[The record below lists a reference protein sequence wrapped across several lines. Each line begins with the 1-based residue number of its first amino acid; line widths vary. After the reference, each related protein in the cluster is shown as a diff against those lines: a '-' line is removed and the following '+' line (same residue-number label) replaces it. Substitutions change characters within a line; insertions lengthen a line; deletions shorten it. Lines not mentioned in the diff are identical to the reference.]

1 MKRILA
7 LFALLCAVAAAPA
20 SAAWIYDGND
30 GNNIW
35 ATDGTWR
42 IKFVKNGGTYYIGG
56 WENGGATLDLTT
68 IYEDLATEAS
78 PHVVPFSNIG
88 NQCFQNNKVIETLIL
103 PERITSIGANAF
115 NGCTALKTAT
125 MPGVTT
131 ISGAQAFTG
140 CSSLSTVEC
149 PNLKYIN
156 GYGTFNGCSSL
167 VELKVSADMTAFS
180 SDTFRSCTSF
190 TTLYTNDA
198 TKVAGHVQLPP
209 GVTSLG
215 NYSFYQTKITHVF
228 APGVRTLNSG
238 NGYIFGGC
246 TLLREVH
253 LPSVTSIAAPSAFNG
268 ATALQTVEISSGLS
282 GTIANSAFSGCTSL
296 ESVYQ
301 SGNEPVEG
309 LVDLP
314 AGVTKLEWA
323 SFQNCKAIEHLVAP
337 GVVDVQNR
345 AFTSCTA
352 LETVRLAP
360 NLSVL
365 HNNNNNGQAA
375 FYNCSKLVDFYP
387 STIPNIT
394 QLRAGMF
401 QGDAALTNAFDFSG
415 ATLTD
420 VNGSSFFSGAK
431 NVPCVRL
438 PASFPKLYQSEFY
451 GMKPGAEIH
460 FAGDIPLKADTSKN
474 DQMYAGKNGAGNRY
488 KVFVDA
494 ETYPAWT
501 NGTVSGATF
510 TAKTAAMESES
521 DYPGVA
527 TLGYLNYASSGQN
540 NWLVQEPFYVDATF
554 YDEDGTTA
562 LGVERTLLGAAPAW
576 TNAAPTKASSAQYDY
591 AFAGWSTDGST
602 VVDLSTL
609 RADGPMSLRAVYT
622 PVLRS
627 YDIEWQ
633 WFDGTA
639 TQTDTQTLD
648 YGETPSH
655 EPVERAAT
663 TEYTYTFQGWSTDG
677 TTVLSTIP
685 DVTGPATYI
694 AVFEEKD
701 ASATVTVRWLDD
713 DGTTLLGTTWPDKNT
728 AAETP
733 VSPTKEPTV
742 STTYAFAGWST
753 DGTTV
758 LADLTV
764 AADTDFIAV
773 YTPSVR
779 RYAVSF
785 LDWDGTVVD
794 ATDYDY
800 GTAAADVAVPA
811 NPTRPATA
819 EYTYTFAGWDA
830 EVSDVL
836 GAATYT
842 ATYTETANEYA
853 ATFVD
858 GVDGSTILGPT
869 NYAYGAAVEAPE
881 APEHY
886 GFTFSAWSPAVG
898 AMPAADTTYTAVY
911 STNRYTIT
919 WANGDESTS
928 VKYDYLTPANAIAV
942 PTGTKSTSEK
952 ASYVFL
958 GWEPELEPV
967 QSNTTYTA
975 MFQGTILSP
984 MTLRLAGSAVE
995 SDLSGATVS
1004 ATLGNY
1010 SIPADG
1016 FSAGIGAV
1024 LHERGRVFGTDSGA
1038 ASVAV
1043 PSVVASFSALQS
1055 EKGYDWTICAT
1066 QWLATANVADVAVLH
1081 GRFYAK
1087 PQKTWFTA
1095 QQAVFD
1101 ANGAFRPAIPSAAN
1115 QQVRLHAT
1123 MTFPTI
1129 PSRVLPD
1136 ATGAVTGIDV
1146 FQSNAGKPLAY
1157 YAWNGA
1163 QWVQLHGAVA
1173 RLGEPVELLGVI
1185 DFAIKGGTMTWY
1197 ADGAQLT
1204 DEDGNW
1210 AIPMSLGP
1218 KQISRFVFDSE
1229 TATLDSLSGDFD
1241 LGFNGTLLLIR

>member
-20 SAAWIYDGND
+20 SAAWTYDGND

-42 IKFVKNGGTYYIGG
+42 IKFIKNGGTYYIGG
-56 WENGGATLDLTT
+56 WEGGGATLDLTT
-68 IYEDLATEAS
+68 IYEDLAAEAS

-103 PERITSIGANAF
+103 PERCTQIGNNAF
-115 NGCTALKTAT
+115 GGCTALKTAT
-125 MPGVTT
+125 MPGLTT
-131 ISGAQAFTG
+131 VNQ
-140 CSSLSTVEC
+140 
-149 PNLKYIN
+149 
-156 GYGTFNGCSSL
+156 GTFNGCTSLVDVDCPKLKNIASYGAFQGCTSL
-167 VELKVSADMTAFS
+167 VELKVAADMTSFS
-180 SDTFRSCTSF
+180 SDTFRGCTSF

-209 GVTSLG
+209 GVTYLSSY
-215 NYSFYQTKITHVF
+215 NFYQTKVTHVF
-228 APGVRTLNSG
+228 APSVASISNNG
-238 NGYIFGGC
+238 NTFAGN
-246 TLLREVH
+246 TLLKEVH
-253 LPSVTSIAAPSAFNG
+253 LPSLRSVPAG
-268 ATALQTVEISSGLS
+268 AVFSGCTALQTVEISSGLS
-282 GTIANSAFSGCTSL
+282 GTLAANTFSGCTSL

-301 SGNEPVEG
+301 SGNDPVEG

-314 AGVTKLEWA
+314 AGVTKLEWGC
-323 SFQNCKAIEHLVAP
+323 FQNCKAVEHVVAP
-337 GVVDVQNR
+337 GVANIQNR

-352 LETVRLAP
+352 LRTVRLSP
-360 NLSVL
+360 SLSVL

-375 FYNCSKLVDFYP
+375 FYGCSALVDFYP
-387 STIPNIT
+387 STIPNLT
-394 QLRAGMF
+394 ELRAGMF
-401 QGDAALTNAFDFSG
+401 QGCSSLTNAFDFSG
-415 ATLTD
+415 ATLSSGIS
-420 VNGSSFFSGAK
+420 GSHFFNGAK
-431 NVPCVRL
+431 NVSSVRL
-438 PASFPKLYQSEFY
+438 PASFPMLYQREFY
-451 GMKPGAEIH
+451 NMAPGAEIH
-460 FAGDIPLKADTSKN
+460 FAGNIPPKDSNN
-474 DQMYAGKNGAGNRY
+474 DQMYAGANGAGNRY
-488 KVFVDA
+488 KIFVDA

-501 NGTVSGATF
+501 NNTVSGASF
-510 TAKTAAMESES
+510 TAKTAAMADET
-521 DYPGVA
+521 DYPGIA

-540 NWLVQEPFYVDATF
+540 NWLVQEPFYVNVTF

-576 TNAAPTKASSAQYDY
+576 TGATPTKPSTAQDDY
-591 AFAGWSTDGST
+591 TFAGWSTNGLT
-602 VVDLSTL
+602 VVDLATL
-609 RADGPMSLRAVYT
+609 RADAPMSLRAVYT

-627 YDIEWQ
+627 YEIEWQ

-677 TTVLSTIP
+677 TTVLAAIP
-685 DVTGPATYI
+685 SVTGPATYI

-728 AAETP
+728 VAEPP
-733 VSPTKEPTV
+733 VSPTKDSTV

-785 LDWDGTVVD
+785 LDWDESVLS
-794 ATDYDY
+794 ALSYDY
-800 GTAAADVAVPA
+800 GTSSNDVAIPA
-811 NPTRPATA
+811 DPTRPATP
-819 EYTYTFAGWDA
+819 EYTYAFAGWDA
-830 EVSDVL
+830 PVSNVV

-842 ATYTETANEYA
+842 AVYTFTTNVYA
-853 ATFVD
+853 ATFRD

-886 GFTFSAWSPAVG
+886 GFSFSAWSPAIG
-898 AMPAADTTYTAVY
+898 AMPAADMTYTAVY
-911 STNRYTIT
+911 STNRFTIT
-919 WANGDESTS
+919 WANGNETTS
-928 VKYDYLTPANAIAV
+928 AKYDYLTPTNALAV

-958 GWEPELEPV
+958 GWEPALEPV

-984 MTLRLAGSAVE
+984 MKLRLVGAAVE
-995 SDLSGATVS
+995 SDVSGATIT
-1004 ATLGNY
+1004 ARLGDY
-1010 SIPADG
+1010 STPAVG
-1016 FSAGIGAV
+1016 FSAGIGAA
-1024 LHERGRVFGTDSGA
+1024 LRDHTRVVGSASGVA
-1038 ASVAV
+1038 AVEV
-1043 PSVVASFSALQS
+1043 PSVTASFAALQS
-1055 EKGYDWTICAT
+1055 GKGYDWTLTAT
-1066 QWLATANVADVAVLH
+1066 QWIATANMADVGVLH

-1087 PQKTWFTA
+1087 PPKTWFTA

-1101 ANGAFRPAIPSAAN
+1101 ANGTFRPSFPSAES

-1163 QWVQLHGAVA
+1163 KWVRLKGALA

-1185 DFAIKGGTMTWY
+1185 DFAIKDGTMTWY

-1229 TATLDSLSGDFD
+1229 TATLDALSGDFD
-1241 LGFNGTLLLIR
+1241 VGFNALLMLIK

>member
-7 LFALLCAVAAAPA
+7 LFALLCVVAAAPA

-42 IKFVKNGGTYYIGG
+42 IKFIKNGSTYYVGG
-56 WENGGATLDLTT
+56 WEDGGATLDLTT

-88 NQCFQNNKVIETLIL
+88 NQCFQNNKAIETLIL
-103 PERITSIGANAF
+103 PARITSIGANAF

-156 GYGTFNGCSSL
+156 GYGTFNGCTSL

-238 NGYIFGGC
+238 NGYVFGGC
-246 TLLREVH
+246 TLLQEVH

-301 SGNEPVEG
+301 RGNEPVEG

-352 LETVRLAP
+352 LRTVRLSP
-360 NLSVL
+360 SLSVL
-365 HNNNNNGQAA
+365 HNNNNANQAA
-375 FYNCSKLVDFYP
+375 FYGCSALVDFYP

-401 QGDAALTNAFDFSG
+401 NGASSLTNAFDFSG
-415 ATLTD
+415 ATLSD
-420 VNGSSFFSGAK
+420 VSGSTFMYGAK

-438 PASFPKLYQSEFY
+438 PASFPKLYEKEFY
-451 GMKPGAEIH
+451 GLKPGAELH
-460 FAGDIPLKADTSKN
+460 FAGNIPPKDSKN
-474 DQMYAGKNGAGNRY
+474 DQIYAGKNGAGNRY
-488 KVFVDA
+488 KIFVDA

-501 NGTVSGATF
+501 NNTVSGASF
-510 TAKTAAMESES
+510 TAKTAEMESES

-540 NWLVQEPFYVDATF
+540 NWLVQEPFYVDVTF

-562 LGVERTLLGAAPAW
+562 LGVERTLLGGAPAW
-576 TNAAPTKASSAQYDY
+576 TGTTPTKASTPQYDY

-602 VVDLSTL
+602 VVDLATL
-609 RADGPMSLRAVYT
+609 RVDAPMSLRAVYT

-627 YDIEWQ
+627 YEIEWQ

-639 TQTDTQTLD
+639 THTDTQTLD

-663 TEYTYTFQGWSTDG
+663 TEHTYTFQGWSTDG
-677 TTVLSTIP
+677 TTVLATIP
-685 DVTGPATYI
+685 PVTGPATYV

-728 AAETP
+728 AAEPP
-733 VSPTKEPTV
+733 VSPTKDSTV

-758 LADLTV
+758 LTDLTV

-785 LDWDGTVVD
+785 LDWDESVLS
-794 ATDYDY
+794 ALSYDY
-800 GTAAADVAVPA
+800 GTSSNDVAIPA
-811 NPTRPATA
+811 DPTRPATP
-819 EYTYTFAGWDA
+819 EYTYAFAGWDA
-830 EVSDVL
+830 PVTNVV

-842 ATYTETANEYA
+842 AVYTFTTNVYA
-853 ATFVD
+853 ATFRD

-898 AMPAADTTYTAVY
+898 AMPAADMTYTAVY
-911 STNRYTIT
+911 STNRFTIT
-919 WANGDESTS
+919 WANGNETTS
-928 VKYDYLTPANAIAV
+928 AKYDYLTPTNAIAV

-958 GWEPELEPV
+958 GWEPTLEPV

-984 MTLRLAGSAVE
+984 MKLRLAGSAVE
-995 SDLSGATVS
+995 SDVSGATIT
-1004 ATLGNY
+1004 ATLGDY
-1010 SIPADG
+1010 STPAVG
-1016 FSAGIGAV
+1016 FSAGIGAALRTQTAV
-1024 LHERGRVFGTDSGA
+1024 LGETATGT
-1038 ASVAV
+1038 ASVDEPPA
-1043 PSVVASFSALQS
+1043 VVASFSALRAA
-1055 EKGYDWTICAT
+1055 KGYDWTLTAT
-1066 QWLATANVADVAVLH
+1066 QWIATANMADVGVLH

-1087 PQKTWFTA
+1087 PPKTWFTA
-1095 QQAVFD
+1095 EQAVFE
-1101 ANGAFRPAIPSAAN
+1101 NGVFRPTIPSAAS

-1129 PSRVLPD
+1129 PSRVHPD
-1136 ATGAVTGIDV
+1136 TTGAVTGIDV
-1146 FQSNAGKPLAY
+1146 WQPNAGWPLAY

-1163 QWVQLHGAVA
+1163 KWVRLKGAIA
-1173 RLGEPVELLGVI
+1173 KLGEPVELLGVI

-1229 TATLDSLSGDFD
+1229 TAMLDSLSGDFD
-1241 LGFNGTLLLIR
+1241 LGFNGVMLLIK

>member
-7 LFALLCAVAAAPA
+7 LFALLCAVAAVPA
-20 SAAWIYDGND
+20 SAAWTYDGND

-42 IKFVKNGGTYYIGG
+42 IKFIKNGNTYYVGG
-56 WENGGATLDLTT
+56 WEGGGATLDLTT
-68 IYEDLATEAS
+68 IYEDLAAEET

-88 NQCFQNNKVIETLIL
+88 NQCFQNNKAIEMLVL
-103 PERITSIGANAF
+103 PARITSIGANAF

-131 ISGAQAFTG
+131 FSGAQAFTG
-140 CSSLSTVEC
+140 CSSLLTVEC

-228 APGVRTLNSG
+228 APSVRTLNSG

-246 TLLREVH
+246 TLLQEVH

-268 ATALQTVEISSGLS
+268 STALQTVEISSGLS

-323 SFQNCKAIEHLVAP
+323 CFQNCKAIEHVVAP

-352 LETVRLAP
+352 LQTVRLSP
-360 NLSVL
+360 SLSVL
-365 HNNNNNGQAA
+365 HNNNNANQAA
-375 FYNCSKLVDFYP
+375 FYGCSALVDFYP

-401 QGDAALTNAFDFSG
+401 NGASSLTNAFDFSG
-415 ATLTD
+415 ATLSD
-420 VNGSSFFSGAK
+420 ISGSTFMYGAK
-431 NVPCVRL
+431 NVSCVRL
-438 PASFPKLYQSEFY
+438 PASFPKLYEKEFY
-451 GMKPGAEIH
+451 GLKPGAELH
-460 FAGDIPLKADTSKN
+460 FAGDIPPKDSKN
-474 DQMYAGKNGAGNRY
+474 DQIYAGKNGAGNRY
-488 KVFVDA
+488 KVFVNA
-494 ETYPAWT
+494 ATYPAWT
-501 NGTVSGATF
+501 NNTVSGASF
-510 TAKTAAMESES
+510 TAKTAVMESES

-540 NWLVQEPFYVDATF
+540 NWLVQEPFYVDVTF

-562 LGVERTLLGAAPAW
+562 LGVERTLLGSAPAW
-576 TNAAPTKASSAQYDY
+576 TGATPTKPSTAQDDY
-591 AFAGWSTDGST
+591 TFAGWSTDGST
-602 VVDLSTL
+602 VVDLATL
-609 RADGPMSLRAVYT
+609 RADAPMSLRAVYT

-627 YDIEWQ
+627 YEIEWQ

-639 TQTDTQTLD
+639 TQTETDTLD
-648 YGETPSH
+648 YGEMPSH

-663 TEYTYTFQGWSTDG
+663 TEHTYTFSGWSTDG
-677 TTVLSTIP
+677 TTVLAAIP
-685 DVTGPATYI
+685 SVTGPATYI

-713 DGTTLLGTTWPDKNT
+713 NGTTLLGTTWPDKGT
-728 AAETP
+728 VAVAPVTP
-733 VSPTKEPTV
+733 SKESTV
-742 STTYAFAGWST
+742 STDYAFAGWST

-764 AADTDFIAV
+764 NGDVNFIAV

-779 RYAVSF
+779 QYAVTF
-785 LDWDGTVVD
+785 INWDESVVD
-794 ATDYDY
+794 TRNYYY
-800 GTAAADVAVPA
+800 GTAAANVVVPSD
-811 NPTRPATA
+811 PSRPATA
-819 EYTYTFAGWDA
+819 EYTYTFSGWDPA
-830 EVSDVL
+830 AVTDII
-836 GAATYT
+836 GNATYT
-842 ATYTETANEYA
+842 AQYVETPNVYA

-858 GVDGSTILGPT
+858 GVDGSTILWPT

-886 GFTFSAWSPAVG
+886 GFTFSAWSPEVST
-898 AMPAADTTYTAVY
+898 MPAADTIYTAVY
-911 STNRYTIT
+911 TTNRFTIT
-919 WANGDESTS
+919 WVNGNETTS
-928 VKYDYLTPANAIAV
+928 AKYDYLTPTNAIAV
-942 PTGTKSTSEK
+942 PTGAKSTSEK

-958 GWEPELEPV
+958 RWEPELEPV

-975 MFQGTILSP
+975 TFARTVRVP
-984 MTLRLAGSAVE
+984 MELTLQSMDYDNDAGEIAIAASIVNGE
-995 SDLSGATVS
+995 SGAVTE
-1004 ATLGNY
+1004 
-1010 SIPADG
+1010 
-1016 FSAGIGAV
+1016 AGITSVPLSTG
-1024 LHERGRVFGTDSGA
+1024 E
-1038 ASVAV
+1038 ASVAN
-1043 PSVVASFSALQS
+1043 SENIVATLSDLKYG
-1055 EKGYDWTICAT
+1055 KGYEWTITAT
-1066 QWLATANVADVAVLH
+1066 QTIYGVSEVARLYGRAWARREKDWFVSENVAWSDGA
-1081 GRFYAK
+1081 YA
-1087 PQKTWFTA
+1087 P
-1095 QQAVFD
+1095 D
-1101 ANGAFRPAIPSAAN
+1101 SGSPSG
-1115 QQVRLHAT
+1115 QQVRLDAT
-1123 MTFPTI
+1123 ATFSAILP
-1129 PSRVLPD
+1129 RALPD
-1136 ATGAVTGIDV
+1136 ADATQGAVVGIAAY
-1146 FQSNAGKPLAY
+1146 QPNAGIAAAY
-1157 YAWNGA
+1157 YCWNGSA
-1163 QWVQLHGAVA
+1163 WVKLVGASPVGGVAVRIFGVVDFARKNGPAVA
-1173 RLGEPVELLGVI
+1173 
-1185 DFAIKGGTMTWY
+1185 WY
-1197 ADGAQLT
+1197 ADGFQLT
-1204 DEDGNW
+1204 TESGEWEVPLAGGVNLESFKRVGD
-1210 AIPMSLGP
+1210 M
-1218 KQISRFVFDSE
+1218 
-1229 TATLDSLSGDFD
+1229 TLDSLAGDYDVGGQDF
-1241 LGFNGTLLLIR
+1241 FLILR

>member
-7 LFALLCAVAAAPA
+7 LFALLCAVAAVPA
-20 SAAWIYDGND
+20 SAAWTYDGND

-42 IKFVKNGGTYYIGG
+42 IKFIKNGNTYYVGG
-56 WENGGATLDLTT
+56 WEGGGATLDLTT
-68 IYEDLATEAS
+68 IYEDLAAEET

-88 NQCFQNNKVIETLIL
+88 NQCFQNNKAIEMLVL
-103 PERITSIGANAF
+103 PARITSIGANAF

-131 ISGAQAFTG
+131 FSGAQAFTG

-156 GYGTFNGCSSL
+156 GYGAFQGCTSL
-167 VELKVSADMTAFS
+167 VELKISP
-180 SDTFRSCTSF
+180 DTTSFAANMFQGCTSF

-198 TKVAGHVQLPP
+198 TKVVGHVQLPP

-215 NYSFYQTKITHVF
+215 SYHFYQTKITHVY
-228 APGVRTLNSG
+228 APGVTSLSSG
-238 NGYIFGGC
+238 NGYALGSC
-246 TLLREVH
+246 SLLEEVH
-253 LPSVTSIAAPSAFNG
+253 LPSLTGIAGQYSFSGDSA
-268 ATALQTVEISSGLS
+268 LRTVEISPGLL
-282 GTIANSAFSGCTSL
+282 GTIANCAFSGCTSL

-301 SGNEPVEG
+301 SGNAPVEG

-314 AGVTKLEWA
+314 SGVTKLEWGC
-323 SFQNCKAIEHLVAP
+323 FNNCKTIERVVAS
-337 GVVDVQNR
+337 GLTDIQNR
-345 AFTSCTA
+345 AFTGCTA
-352 LETVRLAP
+352 LESVRFSPA
-360 NLSVL
+360 LSVL
-365 HNNNNNGQAA
+365 HNNNNNTQAA
-375 FYNCSKLVDFYP
+375 FYGCSALVDFYP
-387 STIPNIT
+387 STIPNLT
-394 QLRAGMF
+394 QLRKGMF
-401 QGDAALTNAFDFSG
+401 QYDSSLTNAFDFSG
-415 ATLTD
+415 CTLTD
-420 VNGSSFFSGAK
+420 VDGHQFFSGASK
-431 NVPCVRL
+431 VPCVKL
-438 PASFPKLYQSEFY
+438 SASFPKLYQGEFY

-474 DQMYAGKNGAGNRY
+474 DQMYAAKNGAGNRY
-488 KVFVDA
+488 KIFVDA
-494 ETYPAWT
+494 ATYPAWT
-501 NGTVSGATF
+501 NDTVSGASF

-540 NWLVQEPFYVDATF
+540 NWLVQEPFYVDVTF

-576 TNAAPTKASSAQYDY
+576 TGATPTKPSTAQDDY
-591 AFAGWSTDGST
+591 TFAGWSTDGST
-602 VVDLSTL
+602 VVDLATL
-609 RADGPMSLRAVYT
+609 RVDAPMSLRAVYT

-627 YDIEWQ
+627 YAIEWQ
-633 WFDGTA
+633 WFDGMA

-677 TTVLSTIP
+677 TTVLATIP
-685 DVTGPATYI
+685 PVTGPATYV

-713 DGTTLLGTTWPDKNT
+713 DGTSVLGTTWPDKGT
-728 AAETP
+728 VAVAPVTP
-733 VSPTKEPTV
+733 SKESTV
-742 STTYAFAGWST
+742 SADYAFAGWSI
-753 DGTTV
+753 DGSTV
-758 LADLTV
+758 LSDLTV
-764 AADTDFIAV
+764 NGDVDFIAV

-779 RYAVSF
+779 QYAVTF
-785 LDWDGTVVD
+785 INWDESVVD
-794 ATDYDY
+794 TRNYDY
-800 GTAAADVAVPA
+800 GTAAANVVVPS
-811 NPTRPATA
+811 NPSRPATA
-819 EYTYTFAGWDA
+819 EYTYTFSGWDPA
-830 EVSDVL
+830 AVADVL
-836 GAATYT
+836 GNATYT
-842 ATYTETANEYA
+842 AQYVETPNVYA

-886 GFTFSAWSPAVG
+886 GFSFSAWSSEVST
-898 AMPAADTTYTAVY
+898 MPAADTIYTAVY
-911 STNRYTIT
+911 TTNRFTIT
-919 WANGDESTS
+919 WVNGNEATS
-928 VKYDYLTPANAIAV
+928 AKYDYLTPTNAIAV
-942 PTGTKSTSEK
+942 PTGAKSTSEK

-958 GWEPELEPV
+958 RWEPELEPV

-975 MFQGTILSP
+975 MFQGTLLSP
-984 MTLRLAGSAVE
+984 MKLRLAGSAVE
-995 SDLSGATVS
+995 SDVSGATIT
-1004 ATLGNY
+1004 ATLGGY
-1010 SIPADG
+1010 STPAVG
-1016 FSAGIGAV
+1016 FSAGIGAA
-1024 LHERGRVFGTDSGA
+1024 LRNNTHVFGSASGA
-1038 ASVAV
+1038 AEVTV
-1043 PSVVASFSALQS
+1043 PSVVASFAGLQS
-1055 EKGYDWTICAT
+1055 GKGYDWTLTAT
-1066 QWLATANVADVAVLH
+1066 QWIASANMVDVGILH

-1087 PQKTWFTA
+1087 RPKTWFTA
-1095 QQAVFD
+1095 QQVVFD
-1101 ANGAFRPAIPSAAN
+1101 NGVFRPSIPSAAS

-1146 FQSNAGKPLAY
+1146 WQSNAGKPLAY

-1163 QWVQLHGAVA
+1163 KWVRLKGAIA
-1173 RLGEPVELLGVI
+1173 KLGEPVELLGVI

-1197 ADGAQLT
+1197 ADGVELT

-1218 KQISRFVFDSE
+1218 KQISHFVFDSE
-1229 TATLDSLSGDFD
+1229 TATLDSLAGDYD
-1241 LGFNGTLLLIR
+1241 VGGQGFFLILR

>member
-1 MKRILA
+1 MKRIPA

-42 IKFVKNGGTYYIGG
+42 IKFIKNGSTYYVGG
-56 WENGGATLDLTT
+56 WEDGGATLDLSTV
-68 IYEDLATEAS
+68 YEDLAAEAS
-78 PHVVPFSNIG
+78 PHVVPFSDIG
-88 NQCFQNNKVIETLIL
+88 NQCFQNNTVIKTLVL
-103 PERITSIGANAF
+103 PARITSIGNNAF
-115 NGCTALKTAT
+115 NGCTALQTAT
-125 MPGVTT
+125 MPGVTKVNQGT
-131 ISGAQAFTG
+131 FSGCT
-140 CSSLSTVEC
+140 SLVDVDC
-149 PNLKYIN
+149 PNLKNIAS
-156 GYGTFNGCSSL
+156 YGAFQNCTSL
-167 VELKVSADMTAFS
+167 VELKVSADMTSFS
-180 SDTFRSCTSF
+180 TDTFRGCTSF

-198 TKVAGHVQLPP
+198 TKVVGHVQLPP

-215 NYSFYQTKITHVF
+215 NYNFYQTKIVRID
-228 APGVRTLNSG
+228 APN
-238 NGYIFGGC
+238 
-246 TLLREVH
+246 
-253 LPSVTSIAAPSAFNG
+253 VTSIGGQSAFYGCTQLTEAHFPKLASMSGTSIFNG
-268 ATALQTVEISSGLS
+268 CSALRVVEISSALS
-282 GTIANSAFSGCTSL
+282 GTIQNQNFNGCTSL

-314 AGVTKLEWA
+314 GGVTKLEWA
-323 SFQNCKAIEHLVAP
+323 CFQNCKTIEHVVAP

-352 LETVRLAP
+352 LRTVRLSP
-360 NLSVL
+360 SLSVL
-365 HNNNNNGQAA
+365 HNNNNANQAA
-375 FYNCSKLVDFYP
+375 FYGCSALVDFYP

-401 QGDAALTNAFDFSG
+401 NGASSLTNAFDFSG
-415 ATLTD
+415 ATLSD
-420 VNGSSFFSGAK
+420 VSGSTFMYGAK

-438 PASFPKLYQSEFY
+438 PASFPKLYEKEFY
-451 GMKPGAEIH
+451 GLKPGAELH
-460 FAGDIPLKADTSKN
+460 FAGNIPPKDSKN
-474 DQMYAGKNGAGNRY
+474 DQIYAGKNGAGNRY
-488 KVFVDA
+488 KIFVDA
-494 ETYPAWT
+494 ATYPAWT
-501 NGTVSGATF
+501 NDTVSGASF
-510 TAKTAAMESES
+510 TAKTAEMESES

-540 NWLVQEPFYVDATF
+540 NWLVQEPFYVDVTF

-562 LGVERTLLGAAPAW
+562 LGVEKTLLGAAPAW

-602 VVDLSTL
+602 VVDLATL

-633 WFDGTA
+633 WFDGTT
-639 TQTDTQTLD
+639 TQTETNTLD

-655 EPVERAAT
+655 GPVERAAT
-663 TEYTYTFQGWSTDG
+663 TEHTYTFQGWSTDG
-677 TTVLSTIP
+677 TTVLAAIP
-685 DVTGPATYI
+685 SVTGPATYI

-728 AAETP
+728 AAEPP

-785 LDWDGTVVD
+785 LDWDGLVLS
-794 ATDYDY
+794 ALSYDY
-800 GTAAADVAVPA
+800 GTSSNAVAVPA
-811 NPTRPATA
+811 DPTRQATP
-819 EYTYTFAGWDA
+819 EYTYAFAGWDA
-830 EVSDVL
+830 PVSNVV

-842 ATYTETANEYA
+842 AVYTFTTNVYA
-853 ATFVD
+853 ATFRD

-886 GFTFSAWSPAVG
+886 GFSFSAWSPAVG

-919 WANGDESTS
+919 WANGNETTS
-928 VKYDYLTPANAIAV
+928 AKYDYLTPTNALAV
-942 PTGTKSTSEK
+942 PEGKKSTSSK

-958 GWEPELEPV
+958 RWDPELEPV

-975 MFQGTILSP
+975 MFQGTILAP
-984 MTLRLAGSAVE
+984 MTLRYVDAYVE
-995 SDLSGATVS
+995 SDLSRATVS
-1004 ATLGNY
+1004 ATLGDY
-1010 SIPADG
+1010 STPAVG
-1016 FSAGIGAV
+1016 FSAGIGAALRTQTAV
-1024 LHERGRVFGTDSGA
+1024 LGETATGT
-1038 ASVAV
+1038 ASVDEPPA
-1043 PSVVASFSALQS
+1043 VVASFSALRAA
-1055 EKGYDWTICAT
+1055 KGYDWTLTAT
-1066 QWLATANVADVAVLH
+1066 QWVATANMADVAVLH

-1087 PQKTWFTA
+1087 PPRTWFTPEE
-1095 QQAVFD
+1095 AVFGS
-1101 ANGAFRPAIPSAAN
+1101 NGVFRPTIPSAAG

-1129 PSRVLPD
+1129 PSRVHPD

-1146 FQSNAGKPLAY
+1146 WQPNAGWPLAY

-1163 QWVQLHGAVA
+1163 KWVRLKGAIA
-1173 RLGEPVELLGVI
+1173 KLGEPVELLGVI
-1185 DFAIKGGTMTWY
+1185 DFAIRGGTMTWY

-1229 TATLDSLSGDFD
+1229 TATLDSLDGDYD
-1241 LGFNGTLLLIR
+1241 LGFNGTLILLQ

>member
-1 MKRILA
+1 MKKILA
-7 LFALLCAVAAAPA
+7 LLFLAALAAPA
-20 SAAWIYDGND
+20 SATWSYDGND

-42 IKFVKNGGTYYIGG
+42 IKFIKNGSTYYIGA
-56 WENGGATLDLTT
+56 WSGGGTTLDLTT
-68 IYEDLATEAS
+68 IYEDLAAEET
-78 PHVVPFSNIG
+78 PHVVPFSSIG
-88 NQCFQNNKVIETLIL
+88 NQCFQNNKVVETVIL
-103 PERITSIGANAF
+103 PARCTTIGNNAF
-115 NGCTALKTAT
+115 NGCTALTTAT
-125 MPGVTT
+125 MPGLTTVNQGAFSGCTSLVT
-131 ISGAQAFTG
+131 
-140 CSSLSTVEC
+140 VDC

-156 GYGTFNGCSSL
+156 SYGAFQSCTSL
-167 VELKVSADMTAFS
+167 VELKVSADMTSFS
-180 SDTFRSCTSF
+180 TDTFRSCTSF

-198 TKVAGHVQLPP
+198 TKVVGHVQLPR

-215 NYSFYQTKITHVF
+215 NYNFYQTKIVRID
-228 APGVRTLNSG
+228 APN
-238 NGYIFGGC
+238 
-246 TLLREVH
+246 
-253 LPSVTSIAAPSAFNG
+253 VTSIGGQSAFSGCTQLTEAHFPKLASMSGTAIFNG
-268 ATALQTVEISSGLS
+268 CSALRIVEISSALS
-282 GTIANSAFSGCTSL
+282 GTIQNQNFNGCTSL

-301 SGNEPVEG
+301 SGDEPVEG

-314 AGVTKLEWA
+314 VGVTKLEWA
-323 SFQNCKAIEHLVAP
+323 CFQNCKTIEHVVAP
-337 GVVDVQNR
+337 GLVNIQNR

-352 LETVRLAP
+352 LETVRVSP

-394 QLRAGMF
+394 ELRAGMF

-431 NVPCVRL
+431 NVPCVKL
-438 PASFPKLYQSEFY
+438 PASFPKLYQSEFN

-460 FAGDIPLKADTSKN
+460 FAGDIPLKADTTKN

-488 KVFVDA
+488 KIFVDA

-510 TAKTAAMESES
+510 TAKTAAMESET

-540 NWLVQEPFYVDATF
+540 NWLVQEPFYVDVTF
-554 YDEDGTTA
+554 CDEDGTTE
-562 LGVERTLLGAAPAW
+562 LGVERTLLGVAPVW
-576 TNAAPTKASSAQYDY
+576 TGATPTKASSAQYDY
-591 AFAGWSTDGST
+591 AFAGWSTNGTT

-609 RADGPMSLRAVYT
+609 RANGPMSFQAVYA

-633 WFDGTA
+633 WFDGA
-639 TQTDTQTLD
+639 DTQSETNTLD

-655 EPVERAAT
+655 AAVERAAT
-663 TEYTYTFQGWSTDG
+663 TEYTYTFSGWSTDG
-677 TTVLSTIP
+677 STVLATLP
-685 DVTGPATYI
+685 AVTGPATYV
-694 AVFEEKD
+694 AVFEEKE
-701 ASATVTVRWLDD
+701 AALTVTVRWLDD
-713 DGTTLLGTTWPDKNT
+713 DGTTVLATTWPDKNT
-728 AAETP
+728 VAEAP
-733 VSPTKEPTV
+733 VSPTKDPTV

-753 DGTTV
+753 DGSTV
-758 LADLTV
+758 LSDLTV

-779 RYAVSF
+779 RYVVSF
-785 LDWDGTVVD
+785 LDWDASVVS
-794 ATDYDY
+794 ALSYDY
-800 GTAAADVAVPA
+800 GTASNAVVVPA
-811 NPTRPATA
+811 DPTRPATP
-819 EYTYTFAGWDA
+819 EFTYAFTGWDA
-830 EVSDVL
+830 PISNVV

-842 ATYTETANEYA
+842 AVYAFTTNVYA
-853 ATFVD
+853 ATFRD
-858 GVDGSTILGPT
+858 GVDGSVVEGPT
-869 NYAYGAAVEAPE
+869 NYAYGAAVTAPA

-886 GFTFSAWSPAVG
+886 GFTFSAWSPAVET
-898 AMPAADTTYTAVY
+898 MPAADTTYTAVY
-911 STNRYTIT
+911 STNRYTVT
-919 WANGDESTS
+919 WANGNETTS
-928 VKYDYLTPANAIAV
+928 VKYDYLTPTNAISV
-942 PTGTKSTSEK
+942 PAGGKSTSEK

-958 GWEPELEPV
+958 GWEPALEPV

-975 MFQGTILSP
+975 MFQGTILRP
-984 MTLRLAGSAVE
+984 MTLRLAGSGVE

-1004 ATLGNY
+1004 ATLDNY
-1010 SIPADG
+1010 SIPATG

-1024 LHERGRVFGTDSGA
+1024 LHNHGRVGGTASGE
-1038 ASVAV
+1038 ASVASTTV
-1043 PSVVASFSALQS
+1043 TASFAALQA

-1087 PQKTWFTA
+1087 PAKTWFTA
-1095 QQAVFD
+1095 SQAVFD
-1101 ANGAFRPAIPSAAN
+1101 GNGAFRPAIPSAAG

-1123 MTFPTI
+1123 MTFPVI

-1146 FQSNAGKPLAY
+1146 WQSNAGKPLAY

-1163 QWVQLHGAVA
+1163 RWVQLRGATA
-1173 RLGEPVELLGVI
+1173 KLGEPVELLGVI
-1185 DFAIKGGTMTWY
+1185 DLAIRGGTMTWY
-1197 ADGAQLT
+1197 ADGAQLV

-1210 AIPMSLGP
+1210 AVPMSLGP

-1241 LGFNGTLLLIR
+1241 VGADGTLLVIF

>member
-7 LFALLCAVAAAPA
+7 LFALLCAVAAAPS
-20 SAAWIYDGND
+20 SAAWTYDGND

-42 IKFVKNGGTYYIGG
+42 IKFIKNGNTYYVGG
-56 WENGGATLDLTT
+56 WEGGGATLDLSTV
-68 IYEDLATEAS
+68 YEDLAAEAT
-78 PHVVPFSNIG
+78 PHVVPFSDIG
-88 NQCFQNNKVIETLIL
+88 NQCFQNNTVIKTLVL
-103 PERITSIGANAF
+103 PARITSIGNNAF
-115 NGCTALKTAT
+115 NGCTALQTAT
-125 MPGVTT
+125 MPGVTKVNQGT
-131 ISGAQAFTG
+131 FSGCT
-140 CSSLSTVEC
+140 SLVDVDC
-149 PNLKYIN
+149 PNLKNIAS
-156 GYGTFNGCSSL
+156 YGAFQNCTSL

-238 NGYIFGGC
+238 NGYVFGGC
-246 TLLREVH
+246 TLLQEVH

-301 SGNEPVEG
+301 RGNEPVEG

-352 LETVRLAP
+352 LRTVRLSP
-360 NLSVL
+360 SLSVL
-365 HNNNNNGQAA
+365 HNNNNANQAA
-375 FYNCSKLVDFYP
+375 FYGCSALVDFYP

-401 QGDAALTNAFDFSG
+401 NGASSLTNAFDFSG
-415 ATLTD
+415 ATLSD
-420 VNGSSFFSGAK
+420 VSGSTFMYGAK

-438 PASFPKLYQSEFY
+438 PASFPKLYEKEFY
-451 GMKPGAEIH
+451 GLKPGAELH
-460 FAGDIPLKADTSKN
+460 FAGNIPPKDSKN
-474 DQMYAGKNGAGNRY
+474 DQIYAGKNGAGNRY
-488 KVFVDA
+488 KIFVDA

-501 NGTVSGATF
+501 NNTVSGASF
-510 TAKTAAMESES
+510 TAKTAEMESES

-540 NWLVQEPFYVDATF
+540 NWLVQEPFYVDVTF

-562 LGVERTLLGAAPAW
+562 LGVERTLLGSAPAW
-576 TNAAPTKASSAQYDY
+576 TGATPTKPSTAQDDY
-591 AFAGWSTDGST
+591 VFAGWSTDGST
-602 VVDLSTL
+602 AIDLATL
-609 RADGPMSLRAVYT
+609 RVNAPMSLRAVYT

-627 YDIEWQ
+627 YEIEWQ
-633 WFDGTA
+633 WFDGTT
-639 TQTDTQTLD
+639 TQTETNTLD

-655 EPVERAAT
+655 GPVERAAT

-677 TTVLSTIP
+677 TTVLATIP
-685 DVTGPATYI
+685 AVTGPATYV

-713 DGTTLLGTTWPDKNT
+713 DGTTLLGTTWPDRNT
-728 AAETP
+728 VAEAP
-733 VSPTKEPTV
+733 VSPTKESTV
-742 STTYAFAGWST
+742 STNFAFAGWST

-773 YTPSVR
+773 YTATVR
-779 RYAVSF
+779 RYAVTF
-785 LDWDGTVVD
+785 ANWDGSVVS

-800 GTAAADVAVPA
+800 GTSSNAVVVPA
-811 NPTRPATA
+811 DPTRPATP
-819 EYTYTFAGWDA
+819 EYTYAFAGWDA
-830 EVSDVL
+830 PVSNVV

-842 ATYTETANEYA
+842 ATYDATANVYA
-853 ATFVD
+853 ATFLD

-886 GFTFSAWSPAVG
+886 GFAFSAWSPAVG

-919 WANGDESTS
+919 WANGNETTS
-928 VKYDYLTPANAIAV
+928 AKYDYLTPTNALAV
-942 PTGTKSTSEK
+942 PEGKKSNSSK

-958 GWEPELEPV
+958 GWEPEFEPV

-984 MTLRLAGSAVE
+984 MTLRYVDAYVE
-995 SDLSGATVS
+995 SDLSRATVS
-1004 ATLGNY
+1004 ATIGNY
-1010 SIPADG
+1010 LTPAVG
-1016 FSAGIGAV
+1016 FSAGIGAALRTQTAV
-1024 LHERGRVFGTDSGA
+1024 MGETATGT
-1038 ASVAV
+1038 ASVDEPPAV
-1043 PSVVASFSALQS
+1043 AASFSVLRAA
-1055 EKGYDWTICAT
+1055 KGYDWTLTAT
-1066 QWLATANVADVAVLH
+1066 QFIATANMADVAVLH

-1087 PQKTWFTA
+1087 PPRTWFTPEE
-1095 QQAVFD
+1095 AVFGS
-1101 ANGAFRPAIPSAAN
+1101 NGVFRPHVPSGGG

-1129 PSRVLPD
+1129 PSRVHPD
-1136 ATGAVTGIDV
+1136 TTGAVTGIDV
-1146 FQSNAGKPLAY
+1146 WQPNAGWPLAY

-1163 QWVQLHGAVA
+1163 KWVRLCGATA
-1173 RLGEPVELLGVI
+1173 KLGEPVELLGVI
-1185 DFAIKGGTMTWY
+1185 DFAIRGGTMTWY

-1210 AIPMSLGP
+1210 AIPMSLSR
-1218 KQISRFVFDSE
+1218 KQIQSFRFDSE
-1229 TATLDSLSGDFD
+1229 TATLDSLSGDYD
-1241 LGFNGTLLLIR
+1241 LGFNGSLMLLR